1 MAGTTTSNLR
11 VVGHTG
17 GGPSSGI
24 AVYHCPEHAQA
35 TVAVFATDG
44 AAGNIE
50 ADAFKLGLQ
59 R

>member
-1 MAGTTTSNLR
+1 

-17 GGPSSGI
+17 GGPGSGI
-24 AVYHCPEHAQA
+24 AVYHCPEHAHA
-35 TVAVFATDG
+35 TVAVFATGG